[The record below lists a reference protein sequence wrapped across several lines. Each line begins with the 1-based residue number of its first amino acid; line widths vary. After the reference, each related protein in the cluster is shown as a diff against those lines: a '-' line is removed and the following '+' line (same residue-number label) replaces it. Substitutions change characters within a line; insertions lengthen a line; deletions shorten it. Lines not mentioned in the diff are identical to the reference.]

1 MAEDRISVGVIGGG
15 PAGLSAAYVLSKED
29 VGTVVL
35 EMGSQVGG
43 ISRTVERD
51 GFRFDLGGH
60 RFFTKDQEVEDFF
73 REVLGDEII
82 WVDRS
87 SKIYYQD
94 KYFDYPLK
102 PANALLGMGLGT
114 TARCIF
120 DYGAVKVRGL
130 YRKPEIVSLEDWVTN
145 EFGRELFRHF
155 FKAYT
160 EKVWGIDC
168 NRIDAEWAA
177 QRIKGLSLRVAIKDA
192 LFPSKNGKVKTLIDR
207 FMYPRLGIGRISENL
222 AEKTEGLGNEVRMG
236 QKVVAVNHD
245 GPRVVSLDIEDRG
258 GGDSYTLEVD
268 NAISSMPL
276 TELVKVMRPAP
287 PPEVLEAADSL
298 RYRDLITVNL
308 MVDKPQITDQTWIYI
323 HDPSITLGR
332 IHEPKN
338 WSPEMASPDKSS
350 LVAEY
355 FCFEDDDV
363 WRMEDREL
371 IDLTV
376 SDLDRRLHFFRKEE
390 VIDAFVVRIPKAYP
404 MYELGYE
411 QPLRKVLEYVDG
423 FDNLQIIGR
432 YGTYK
437 YNNMDHSMKTGI
449 LAARNV
455 MGESHDIS
463 RVNLEKE
470 YHEEK
475 SLR

>member
-1 MAEDRISVGVIGGG
+1 MAEKKTSACVIGGG
-15 PAGLSAAYVLSKED
+15 PAGLSTAYTLSQND
-29 VGTVVL
+29 IDTVVL
-35 EMGSQVGG
+35 EMGTQVGG
-43 ISRTVERD
+43 ISRTIERN

-60 RFFTKDQEVEDFF
+60 RFFTKDPEVEDLF

-87 SKIYYQD
+87 SKIYYHN

-120 DYGAVKVRGL
+120 DYGLVKARGL

-145 EFGRELFRHF
+145 EFGGELFRQF
-155 FKAYT
+155 FKDYT

-168 NRIDAEWAA
+168 DRIDAEWAA

-192 LFPSKNGKVKTLIDR
+192 LLPSKNGKVKTLIDK

-222 AEKTEGLGNEVRMG
+222 AERVEGMDNEVRMG
-236 QKVVAVNHD
+236 QKAVAVNHEGGRVTSVEVAD
-245 GPRVVSLDIEDRG
+245 GKG
-258 GGDSYTLEVD
+258 GYSLEVGELV
-268 NAISSMPL
+268 SSMPL
-276 TELVKVMRPAP
+276 TGLVKVMRPQAP
-287 PPEVLEAADSL
+287 DDVLEAADSL

-308 MVDKPQITDQTWIYI
+308 IVDKPQITDLTWIYI
-323 HDPSITLGR
+323 HDPAITLGR

-338 WSPEMASPDKSS
+338 WSPAMAPEGKSS
-350 LVAEY
+350 LVTEY
-355 FCFEDDDV
+355 FCFEGGEVWEMDDQA
-363 WRMEDREL
+363 L
-371 IDLTV
+371 IDLTIE
-376 SDLDRRLHFFRKEE
+376 DLDQRLHFLRKQE
-390 VIDAFVVRIPKAYP
+390 VMDAFVVRIPKAYP

-411 QPLRKVLEYVDG
+411 RRLKKVLDYVNG
-423 FDNLQIIGR
+423 FTNLQIIGR

-437 YNNMDHSMKTGI
+437 YNNMDHSMKTGM
-449 LAARNV
+449 LAARNI

-463 RVNLEKE
+463 QVNLDKE

-475 SLR
+475 AAE